1 MANKGLI
8 GIQLSTI
15 KKTLNEF
22 GIYETMRKCADMGY
36 HCVEISQLPMTQE
49 NVDAFRRAKD
59 DFGIKIAAINAVI
72 TGRTPDAECLKN
84 DYDKIIADCRA
95 LDCDLLRMGSG
106 PAQRFTTR
114 EGVLEFCEELKEYIP
129 RLKADGIDYYYHN
142 HAQEFR
148 KFDGEYVLDI
158 LRDNSPIDF
167 ELDIHW
173 VHAGGRNPVDVIN
186 EYAGRIRLLHLKDY
200 RIKPVQIDFRALMG
214 DVKPGEKP
222 ARPPLMVNPQYMAV
236 QVAEIG
242 EGNLDIKGCIEA
254 GLAGGSEYFL
264 IEQDTTY
271 DRDPMES
278 LRISRDNLIA
288 MGYGDWF

>member
-186 EYAGRIRLLHLKDY
+186 
-200 RIKPVQIDFRALMG
+200 
-214 DVKPGEKP
+214 
-222 ARPPLMVNPQYMAV
+222 
-236 QVAEIG
+236 
-242 EGNLDIKGCIEA
+242 
-254 GLAGGSEYFL
+254 
-264 IEQDTTY
+264 
-271 DRDPMES
+271 
-278 LRISRDNLIA
+278 
-288 MGYGDWF
+288 